1 MNIMHLSLTCIMQR
15 QWLGFTVVCSCGH
28 YSVILCSVLGVYL
41 NVLFHFGFLR
51 SNVQFAAL
59 LYPPTTH
66 QARRRTSRQASPR
79 TTPGRYNKCRTVRY
93 GTEPV
98 HTSLWYKYE
107 SYKRKYN
114 IHWQPETS
122 TDCRNKLVES
132 GEAKVKFTSTS
143 ESAFVRVRNILFPV
157 EHALKRLIH
166 SQIEKMSDK
175 QSSENDHSD
184 DLYGDLDNNVH
195 PHETS
200 SEIKSSAVARSSSKS
215 QVRQI
220 NIQQEREEIDSLKKE
235 VERLKKEN
243 ESLKRNMGTLYRTA
257 KKELKRKDDS
267 IMRMKMEIDSRK
279 L

>member
-1 MNIMHLSLTCIMQR
+1 M
-15 QWLGFTVVCSCGH
+15 
-28 YSVILCSVLGVYL
+28 
-41 NVLFHFGFLR
+41 
-51 SNVQFAAL
+51 
-59 LYPPTTH
+59 
-66 QARRRTSRQASPR
+66 
-79 TTPGRYNKCRTVRY
+79 
-93 GTEPV
+93 
-98 HTSLWYKYE
+98 
-107 SYKRKYN
+107 
-114 IHWQPETS
+114 
-122 TDCRNKLVES
+122 
-132 GEAKVKFTSTS
+132 
-143 ESAFVRVRNILFPV
+143 RVRNILFPV